1 MDKLEMFF
9 IFRSAIEDEKR
20 AQERYREA
28 MNAAGDD
35 TELQQMFGL
44 ILHEEE
50 RHERQLVDLYQRFRE
65 EQFAE

>member
-28 MNAAGDD
+28 INAAEGD

-44 ILHEEE
+44 ILHEEAA
-50 RHERQLVDLYQRFRE
+50 HERRLVEVYQRFRE
-65 EQFAE
+65 EHFA